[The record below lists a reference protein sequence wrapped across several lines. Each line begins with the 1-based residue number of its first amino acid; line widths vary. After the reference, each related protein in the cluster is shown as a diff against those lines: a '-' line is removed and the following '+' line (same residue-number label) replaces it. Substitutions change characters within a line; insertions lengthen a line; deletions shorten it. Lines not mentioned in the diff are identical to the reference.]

1 MTLNPH
7 ITWSPGRIK
16 VAILSVSAMR
26 KLNIQPIAECSH
38 DPIFIYFI
46 WRDLG
51 KFCLYSFVPFCLAA
65 SLLKCSSLLCVC
77 VCVCVCVFPLLLKGL
92 LSEPLK
98 ILSQHWKRLT
108 ELSTALLTEGI
119 KKINCCGLQEIK
131 LYVSVEGEWPMEGI
145 WNTPGEP
152 AAFLGTWSNSHHTSF
167 PFGRVLFF
175 YPYSSLKM
183 LLT

>member
-1 MTLNPH
+1 M
-7 ITWSPGRIK
+7 
-16 VAILSVSAMR
+16 
-26 KLNIQPIAECSH
+26 
-38 DPIFIYFI
+38 
-46 WRDLG
+46 
-51 KFCLYSFVPFCLAA
+51 PFCLAA

-77 VCVCVCVFPLLLKGL
+77 VCVCVCVFTLLLKGL

-145 WNTPGEP
+145 
-152 AAFLGTWSNSHHTSF
+152 
-167 PFGRVLFF
+167 
-175 YPYSSLKM
+175 
-183 LLT
+183 

>member
-1 MTLNPH
+1 MILFLFILFEEIWGSSISTVLCPFAWQPAYLN
-7 ITWSPGRIK
+7 
-16 VAILSVSAMR
+16 V
-26 KLNIQPIAECSH
+26 
-38 DPIFIYFI
+38 
-46 WRDLG
+46 
-51 KFCLYSFVPFCLAA
+51 
-65 SLLKCSSLLCVC
+65 LLFCVC

-145 WNTPGEP
+145 
-152 AAFLGTWSNSHHTSF
+152 
-167 PFGRVLFF
+167 
-175 YPYSSLKM
+175 
-183 LLT
+183 